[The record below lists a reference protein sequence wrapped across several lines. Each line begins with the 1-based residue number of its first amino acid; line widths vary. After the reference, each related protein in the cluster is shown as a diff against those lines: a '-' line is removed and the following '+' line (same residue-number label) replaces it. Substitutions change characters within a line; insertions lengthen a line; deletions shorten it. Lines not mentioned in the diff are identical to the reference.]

1 MNILKSVTDKNLDD
15 ESPDLLNNERNEKI
29 YIGKIK
35 LFPSSVN
42 QDFIEKIK
50 SDLTNME
57 TNFQNKKRSDTPI
70 TYNEVIYILRI

>member
-1 MNILKSVTDKNLDD
+1 MKEMRKYTL
-15 ESPDLLNNERNEKI
+15 ERSS
-29 YIGKIK
+29 

>member
-1 MNILKSVTDKNLDD
+1 MKEMRK
-15 ESPDLLNNERNEKI
+15 

-50 SDLTNME
+50 SDLTNVE
-57 TNFQNKKRSDTPI
+57 TNLQYEKRTDTPI